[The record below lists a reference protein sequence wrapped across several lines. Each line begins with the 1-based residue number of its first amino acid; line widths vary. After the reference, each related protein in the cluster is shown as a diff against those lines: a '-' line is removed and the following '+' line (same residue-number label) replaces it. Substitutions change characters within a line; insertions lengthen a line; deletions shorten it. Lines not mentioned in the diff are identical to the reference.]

1 MTYYVY
7 MLRCQNGHYYTGST
21 NDLEKRLRAH
31 NEGKGARYTRSFRP
45 CVLVYFETFDQKTD
59 ALKREAALKKLTHR
73 EKEELIHE
81 T

>member
-7 MLRCQNGHYYTGST
+7 MLRCQNGHFYTGST

-45 CVLVYFETFDQKTD
+45 CVLVYYETFDQKTD

>member
-7 MLRCQNGHYYTGST
+7 MLRCQNGHFYTGST
-21 NDLEKRLRAH
+21 NDLEKRLRTH

-45 CVLVYFETFDQKTD
+45 CVLVYYETFDQKTD